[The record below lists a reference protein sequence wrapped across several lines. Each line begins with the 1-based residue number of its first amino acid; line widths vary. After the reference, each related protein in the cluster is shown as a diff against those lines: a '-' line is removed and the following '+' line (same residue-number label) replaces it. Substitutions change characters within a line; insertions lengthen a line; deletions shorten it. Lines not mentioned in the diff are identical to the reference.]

1 MILKRTREDKSSTDR
16 THNDGDDVKCYET
29 KLA

>member
-1 MILKRTREDKSSTDR
+1 MILKRMREDKSSTAR
-16 THNDGDDVKCYET
+16 THNDEDDFKCYET